1 VRILHRL
8 FPIVAFA
15 LLAHSRALAA
25 QGPARVEVALAR
37 SVNGLQ
43 GAPMVRSVNL
53 LTDGDLR
60 EMLHSGFPA
69 RLHYRL
75 ELWGASGFFDDLKRQ
90 TQWDVIVR
98 YNPLKRRYTATR
110 IEGDKITALGSFDKL
125 DAIQELLSHPT
136 QPTFVLPDG
145 HDKYYYN
152 LVLDVQMLSVSD
164 LDEVERWLKGDLGPA
179 VHGEKNPGTA
189 IGQGAKTLIT
199 KLLGGQ
205 EKHYEAR
212 SKVFRPR

>member
-1 VRILHRL
+1 VRILLRVFL
-8 FPIVAFA
+8 AFTLTAFP
-15 LLAHSRALAA
+15 LSRAAA
-25 QGPARVEVALAR
+25 QGRSRVEVSLTNADGGQR
-37 SVNGLQ
+37 
-43 GAPMVRSVNL
+43 GAPLVRSMRIFA
-53 LTDGDLR
+53 DRDIR

-90 TQWDVIVR
+90 IEWDVIVR

-110 IEGDKITALGSFDKL
+110 IEGDQVTALGSFDSL
-125 DAIQELLSHPT
+125 DPVEELLSHPT
-136 QPTFVLPDG
+136 QPEIAVPDG

-152 LVLDVQMLSVSD
+152 LALDVQMMSVSD

-179 VHGEKNPGTA
+179 VHGEKSPGTA

>member
-1 VRILHRL
+1 VRTLLR
-8 FPIVAFA
+8 A
-15 LLAHSRALAA
+15 LLAIALTALPLARGAA
-25 QGPARVEVALAR
+25 QAPSHVEVSLTNAVSGQR
-37 SVNGLQ
+37 
-43 GAPMVRSVNL
+43 GAPLVRSVNIL
-53 LTDGDLR
+53 ADRDIR
-60 EMLHSGFPA
+60 EMMHSGFPA

-75 ELWGASGFFDDLKRQ
+75 ELWGAGGFFDNLKRQ
-90 TQWDVIVR
+90 LEWDVIVR
-98 YNPLKRRYTATR
+98 YNPLKRRYTAAR
-110 IEGDKITALGSFDKL
+110 IEGDRVTALGSFDNL
-125 DAIQELLSHPT
+125 DPVEEVLSHAT
-136 QPTFVLPDG
+136 QPAIAVPDG

-179 VHGEKNPGTA
+179 AHGEKNPATA

>member
-1 VRILHRL
+1 VPTLLR
-8 FPIVAFA
+8 A
-15 LLAHSRALAA
+15 LLIVILTALPLTREMAA
-25 QGPARVEVALAR
+25 QAPTRVEVALAT
-37 SVNGLQ
+37 SVGGQ
-43 GAPMVRSVNL
+43 RGAPLVRSVNL
-53 LTDGDLR
+53 FSDRNLR

-75 ELWGASGFFDDLKRQ
+75 ELWSASGFFDDLKRK
-90 TQWDVIVR
+90 TEWDVIVR
-98 YNPLKRRYTATR
+98 YNPLRRRYAATR
-110 IEGDKITALGSFDKL
+110 IEGERVTALGSFDNL
-125 DAIQELLSHPT
+125 DPIEELLSHAM
-136 QPTFVLPDG
+136 QPTFAVPEG

-152 LVLDVQMLSVSD
+152 LVLDIQMLSVSD

-189 IGQGAKTLIT
+189 LGQGAKTLIT

>member
-1 VRILHRL
+1 VHTLRR
-8 FPIVAFA
+8 A
-15 LLAHSRALAA
+15 LLIASLAALALTRGLAA
-25 QGPARVEVALAR
+25 QGPARVEIDVATTVGGQR
-37 SVNGLQ
+37 
-43 GAPMVRSVNL
+43 GAPMVRSIHLFGN
-53 LTDGDLR
+53 GDIR

-75 ELWGASGFFDDLKRQ
+75 ELWGANSFFDDLKRQ
-90 TQWDVIVR
+90 YEWDVIVR

-110 IEGDKITALGSFDKL
+110 IEGDRITALGSFDKL
-125 DAIQELLSHPT
+125 DPIEELLSQPT
-136 QPTFVLPDG
+136 EPTFVVPDG

>member
-1 VRILHRL
+1 VRTL
-8 FPIVAFA
+8 FRAPLVVA
-15 LLAHSRALAA
+15 LLALPFARTVA
-25 QGPARVEVALAR
+25 QAPPRVEVSLTTAVGGQR
-37 SVNGLQ
+37 
-43 GAPMVRSVNL
+43 GAPLVRSL
-53 LTDGDLR
+53 HIFADHDIR

-75 ELWGASGFFDDLKRQ
+75 ELWGAAGFFDDLKRQ
-90 TQWDVIVR
+90 TEWDVIVR

-110 IEGDKITALGSFDKL
+110 IEGDRITALGSFDSL
-125 DAIQELLSHPT
+125 DPVEELLSHAT
-136 QPTFVLPDG
+136 QPALAVPDG

-152 LVLDVQMLSVSD
+152 IALDVQMLSVSD

-179 VHGEKNPGTA
+179 VHGEKSPGTA
-189 IGQGAKTLIT
+189 IGQGAKSLIT

-205 EKHYEAR
+205 VKHYEAR

>member
-1 VRILHRL
+1 VRTLRRL
-8 FPIVAFA
+8 LPIVVLAVLA
-15 LLAHSRALAA
+15 LVRGLAA
-25 QGPARVEVALAR
+25 QGPSHVEVDLAT
-37 SVNGLQ
+37 SVNGQ
-43 GAPMVRSVNL
+43 RGAPMVRSVNL
-53 LTDGDLR
+53 LNDGDVR

-90 TQWDVIVR
+90 AQWDVIVR

-136 QPTFVLPDG
+136 QPLFLLPDG

>member
-1 VRILHRL
+1 M
-8 FPIVAFA
+8 
-15 LLAHSRALAA
+15 HSTPFRSHAVAA
-25 QGPARVEVALAR
+25 QAPSHVEVSLTNT
-37 SVNGLQ
+37 VGGLR
-43 GAPMVRSVNL
+43 GAPQVRSVHIFA
-53 LTDGDLR
+53 DRDIR
-60 EMLHSGFPA
+60 EMMHSGFPA

-75 ELWGASGFFDDLKRQ
+75 ELWGAEGFFDNLKRQ
-90 TQWDVIVR
+90 VEWDVIVR

-110 IEGDKITALGSFDKL
+110 IEGDRVTALGSFDSL
-125 DAIQELLSHPT
+125 DPIEEVLSHAT
-136 QPTFVLPDG
+136 QPALALPDG

-179 VHGEKNPGTA
+179 AHGEKNPATA

>member
-1 VRILHRL
+1 VRTLLRTL
-8 FPIVAFA
+8 LVVALIVTP
-15 LLAHSRALAA
+15 LSRAAA
-25 QGPARVEVALAR
+25 QGPSRVEVSLTT
-37 SVNGLQ
+37 SVGGQ
-43 GAPMVRSVNL
+43 RGAPLVRSMHIFS
-53 LTDGDLR
+53 DRDIR

-90 TQWDVIVR
+90 IEWDVIVR

-110 IEGDKITALGSFDKL
+110 IEGDHITALGSFDSL
-125 DAIQELLSHPT
+125 DPVEELLSHAM
-136 QPTFVLPDG
+136 QPALAVPEG

-164 LDEVERWLKGDLGPA
+164 LDEVERWLKGDVAPA
-179 VHGEKNPGTA
+179 VRGQKNPGTVL
-189 IGQGAKTLIT
+189 GQGAKTFIT

-205 EKHYEAR
+205 DKHYEAR

>member
-1 VRILHRL
+1 MT
-8 FPIVAFA
+8 A
-15 LLAHSRALAA
+15 LPLARAAA
-25 QGPARVEVALAR
+25 QAPSHVEVSLATTVGGQR
-37 SVNGLQ
+37 
-43 GAPMVRSVNL
+43 GAPLVRSVRIF
-53 LTDGDLR
+53 GDREIR

-90 TQWDVIVR
+90 IEWDVIVR

-110 IEGDKITALGSFDKL
+110 IEGDHVTALGSFDGL
-125 DAIQELLSHPT
+125 DPIEAVLSQAT
-136 QPTFVLPDG
+136 QPALAVPEG
-145 HDKYYYN
+145 HGKYYYN
-152 LVLDVQMLSVSD
+152 LVLDVQMLAVSD

-189 IGQGAKTLIT
+189 LGQGAKTLIT

-212 SKVFRPR
+212 SKIFRPR

>member
-1 VRILHRL
+1 MRTLRRL
-8 FPIVAFA
+8 LPIALLA
-15 LLAHSRALAA
+15 LLAHSRGLAA

-53 LTDGDLR
+53 LTDGDIR

-110 IEGDKITALGSFDKL
+110 IEGDRITALGSFDKL

>member
-1 VRILHRL
+1 MRTLYRAL
-8 FPIVAFA
+8 IVAMVAA
-15 LLAHSRALAA
+15 LPLARAAA
-25 QGPARVEVALAR
+25 QEPARVEVDI
-37 SVNGLQ
+37 VNAVSGQ
-43 GAPMVRSVNL
+43 RGAPTVKSVRIFS
-53 LTDGDLR
+53 DREIR

-75 ELWGASGFFDDLKRQ
+75 ELWGAAGFFDDLKRQ
-90 TQWDVIVR
+90 VEWDVIVR

-110 IEGDKITALGSFDKL
+110 IEGEKVTSLGSFDRL
-125 DAIQELLSHPT
+125 DPIEAVLSQPT
-136 QPTFVLPDG
+136 QPAFALPDG

-164 LDEVERWLKGDLGPA
+164 LDEVEHWLKGDLGPA

-205 EKHYEAR
+205 DKHYEAR
-212 SKVFRPR
+212 TKIFRPR

>member
-1 VRILHRL
+1 MRILLR
-8 FPIVAFA
+8 A
-15 LLAHSRALAA
+15 LLVTTLAVLPFSRASA
-25 QGPARVEVALAR
+25 QERSRVEVSLASGDGTQR
-37 SVNGLQ
+37 
-43 GAPMVRSVNL
+43 GAPLVRSVRIFA
-53 LTDGDLR
+53 DRELR

-75 ELWGASGFFDDLKRQ
+75 ELWGATGFFDDLKRQ
-90 TQWDVIVR
+90 VEWDVIVR

-110 IEGDKITALGSFDKL
+110 IERDRVTALGSFDNL
-125 DAIQELLSHPT
+125 DPVEELLSHAT
-136 QPTFVLPDG
+136 QASLAAPEG

-164 LDEVERWLKGDLGPA
+164 LDEVERWLKGDLAPA

-189 IGQGAKTLIT
+189 LGQGAKTFIT

-205 EKHYEAR
+205 DKHYEAR

>member
-1 VRILHRL
+1 VRTLLRAL
-8 FPIVAFA
+8 IVASLTA
-15 LLAHSRALAA
+15 LSLARAAA
-25 QGPARVEVALAR
+25 QEPAHVEVSLATAVGGQR
-37 SVNGLQ
+37 
-43 GAPMVRSVNL
+43 GAPMIRSVHIFN
-53 LTDGDLR
+53 DHDIR

-75 ELWGASGFFDDLKRQ
+75 ELWGAAGFFDDLKRQ
-90 TQWDVIVR
+90 LEWDVIVR
-98 YNPLKRRYTATR
+98 YNPLKRRYTATH
-110 IEGDKITALGSFDKL
+110 IEGDHVTALGSFDAL
-125 DAIQELLSHPT
+125 DPIEAVLSQAT
-136 QPTFVLPDG
+136 QPALAVPDG

>member
-1 VRILHRL
+1 MRTLLR
-8 FPIVAFA
+8 A
-15 LLAHSRALAA
+15 LLVVVMTALPLARAAA
-25 QGPARVEVALAR
+25 QAPSHVEVSLATTVGGQR
-37 SVNGLQ
+37 
-43 GAPMVRSVNL
+43 GAPLVRSVRIF
-53 LTDGDLR
+53 GDREIR

-90 TQWDVIVR
+90 IEWDVIVR

-110 IEGDKITALGSFDKL
+110 IEGDHVTALGSFDGL
-125 DAIQELLSHPT
+125 DPIEAVLSQAT
-136 QPTFVLPDG
+136 QPALAVPEG
-145 HDKYYYN
+145 HGKYYYN
-152 LVLDVQMLSVSD
+152 LVLDVQMLAVSD

-189 IGQGAKTLIT
+189 LGQGAKTLIT

-212 SKVFRPR
+212 SKIFRPR

>member
-1 VRILHRL
+1 
-8 FPIVAFA
+8 
-15 LLAHSRALAA
+15 
-25 QGPARVEVALAR
+25 
-37 SVNGLQ
+37 
-43 GAPMVRSVNL
+43 
-53 LTDGDLR
+53 
-60 EMLHSGFPA
+60 MLHSGFPA

-75 ELWGASGFFDDLKRQ
+75 ELWGAAGFFDDLKRQ
-90 TQWDVIVR
+90 IEWDVIVR

-110 IEGDKITALGSFDKL
+110 IEGEKVTALGSFDSL
-125 DAIQELLSHPT
+125 DPIEAVLSQAT
-136 QPTFVLPDG
+136 QPAFAAPDG
-145 HDKYYYN
+145 HDKLYYN

-179 VHGEKNPGTA
+179 VRGEKNPGTA

-212 SKVFRPR
+212 TKIFRPR

>member
-1 VRILHRL
+1 VLPL
-8 FPIVAFA
+8 
-15 LLAHSRALAA
+15 SRAVA
-25 QGPARVEVALAR
+25 QGSSRVEVSLASGDDGQR
-37 SVNGLQ
+37 
-43 GAPMVRSVNL
+43 GAPLVRSMRIFA
-53 LTDGDLR
+53 DRDIR

-90 TQWDVIVR
+90 TEWDVIVR

-110 IEGDKITALGSFDKL
+110 IDGEHVTALGIFDNL
-125 DAIQELLSHPT
+125 DPVEELLSHPT
-136 QPTFVLPDG
+136 QPAFPLPEG

-164 LDEVERWLKGDLGPA
+164 LDEVERWLKGDVAPA
-179 VHGEKNPGTA
+179 VRGQKSPGTA
-189 IGQGAKTLIT
+189 LGQGAKTFIT

-205 EKHYEAR
+205 DKHYEAR

>member
-1 VRILHRL
+1 ML
-8 FPIVAFA
+8 AA
-15 LLAHSRALAA
+15 LPLAAAARA
-25 QGPARVEVALAR
+25 QGPAHVEVSLATAVGGQR
-37 SVNGLQ
+37 
-43 GAPMVRSVNL
+43 GAPMVRSVHIFADNEI
-53 LTDGDLR
+53 R

-75 ELWGASGFFDDLKRQ
+75 ELWGAAGFFDDLKRQ
-90 TQWDVIVR
+90 IEWDVIVR
-98 YNPLKRRYTATR
+98 YNPLKKRYTATR
-110 IEGDKITALGSFDKL
+110 IEGDRVTALGSFDGL
-125 DAIQELLSHPT
+125 DPIEAVLSQPA
-136 QPTFVLPDG
+136 QPTFFAPDG

>member
-1 VRILHRL
+1 M
-8 FPIVAFA
+8 
-15 LLAHSRALAA
+15 A
-25 QGPARVEVALAR
+25 QSPARVEVSLTNTL
-37 SVNGLQ
+37 SGLR
-43 GAPMVRSVNL
+43 GAPLVRSVHIFA
-53 LTDGDLR
+53 DRDIR
-60 EMLHSGFPA
+60 EMMHSGFPA

-75 ELWGASGFFDDLKRQ
+75 ELWGAEGFFDNLKRQ
-90 TQWDVIVR
+90 VEWDVIVR

-110 IEGDKITALGSFDKL
+110 IEGDRITALGSFDSL
-125 DAIQELLSHPT
+125 DPIEEVLSHAIQPALA
-136 QPTFVLPDG
+136 VPDG
-145 HDKYYYN
+145 HDRYYYN
-152 LVLDVQMLSVSD
+152 LVLDVQMLSVTD

-179 VHGEKNPGTA
+179 AHGNKNPATA

>member
-1 VRILHRL
+1 M
-8 FPIVAFA
+8 VAA
-15 LLAHSRALAA
+15 LPLARAAA
-25 QGPARVEVALAR
+25 QGPARVEVNLATAAAGQR
-37 SVNGLQ
+37 
-43 GAPMVRSVNL
+43 GAPMVRSVRIFS
-53 LTDGDLR
+53 DHDIR

-75 ELWGASGFFDDLKRQ
+75 ELWGAAGFFDDLKRQ
-90 TQWDVIVR
+90 IEWDVIVR

-110 IEGDKITALGSFDKL
+110 IEGDHITALGSFDGL
-125 DAIQELLSHPT
+125 DPIEAVLSQAT
-136 QPTFVLPDG
+136 QPALAVPDG
-145 HDKYYYN
+145 TDKYYYN

-164 LDEVERWLKGDLGPA
+164 LDEVEHWLKGDVGPA

-189 IGQGAKTLIT
+189 IGKGAKIFIT

>member
-1 VRILHRL
+1 MIAVNAV
-8 FPIVAFA
+8 P
-15 LLAHSRALAA
+15 LARGAA
-25 QGPARVEVALAR
+25 QAPSHVEVSLTNTVSGTR
-37 SVNGLQ
+37 
-43 GAPMVRSVNL
+43 GAPLVKSVHIFA
-53 LTDGDLR
+53 DRDIR
-60 EMLHSGFPA
+60 EMMHSGFPA

-75 ELWGASGFFDDLKRQ
+75 ELWGAEGFFDNLKRQ
-90 TQWDVIVR
+90 LEWDVIVR

-110 IEGDKITALGSFDKL
+110 IEGDRVTALGSFDSL
-125 DAIQELLSHPT
+125 DPIEEVLSHAT
-136 QPTFVLPDG
+136 QPALAVPDG

-179 VHGEKNPGTA
+179 AHGEKNPATA

>member
-1 VRILHRL
+1 MRKL
-8 FPIVAFA
+8 F
-15 LLAHSRALAA
+15 RALFVAVIAA
-25 QGPARVEVALAR
+25 LPLGRAVAQAPARIEVDLAPA
-37 SVNGLQ
+37 VAG
-43 GAPMVRSVNL
+43 VRSAPVVRSLHIFSDRNI
-53 LTDGDLR
+53 R

-75 ELWGASGFFDDLKRQ
+75 ELWGAAGFFDDLKRQ
-90 TQWDVIVR
+90 TEWDVIVR

-110 IEGDKITALGSFDKL
+110 IEGDHITALGSFDGL
-125 DAIQELLSHPT
+125 DPIEALLSQAT
-136 QPTFVLPDG
+136 QPTFPVPDG

-179 VHGEKNPGTA
+179 VHGEKSPGTA
-189 IGQGAKTLIT
+189 LGQGAKTLIT

-205 EKHYEAR
+205 DKHYVAR

>member
-1 VRILHRL
+1 
-8 FPIVAFA
+8 VALLRRA
-15 LLAHSRALAA
+15 LLAVALAA
-25 QGPARVEVALAR
+25 FPLVRAEAQAPAHVEVSLTNAV
-37 SVNGLQ
+37 SGLR
-43 GAPMVRSVNL
+43 GAPLVRSVSILEDHNV
-53 LTDGDLR
+53 R
-60 EMLHSGFPA
+60 EMMHSGFPA

-75 ELWGASGFFDDLKRQ
+75 ELWGAAGFFDDLKRQ
-90 TQWDVIVR
+90 VEWDVIVR

-110 IEGDKITALGSFDKL
+110 IEGDRITALGSFDGL
-125 DAIQELLSHPT
+125 DPIEAVLAQPT
-136 QPTFVLPDG
+136 QPAFIAPDG

-179 VHGEKNPGTA
+179 VHGEKSPGTA

-205 EKHYEAR
+205 AKHYEAR
-212 SKVFRPR
+212 SKMFRPR

>member
-1 VRILHRL
+1 MRTLLRALLVVVMTALPLAGAAAQAPSHVEVSLATTVGGQRGAPLVRSVRIL
-8 FPIVAFA
+8 
-15 LLAHSRALAA
+15 
-25 QGPARVEVALAR
+25 
-37 SVNGLQ
+37 
-43 GAPMVRSVNL
+43 
-53 LTDGDLR
+53 GDREIR

-90 TQWDVIVR
+90 IEWDVIVR

-110 IEGDKITALGSFDKL
+110 IEGDHVTALGSFDGL
-125 DAIQELLSHPT
+125 DPIEAVLSQAT
-136 QPTFVLPDG
+136 QPALAVPEG

-152 LVLDVQMLSVSD
+152 LVLDVQMLAVSD

-189 IGQGAKTLIT
+189 LGQGAKTLIT

-212 SKVFRPR
+212 SKIFRPR

>member
-1 VRILHRL
+1 L
-8 FPIVAFA
+8 VALA
-15 LLAHSRALAA
+15 LSSSGAAA
-25 QGPARVEVALAR
+25 QGSARVQIDVATAVGGQR
-37 SVNGLQ
+37 
-43 GAPMVRSVNL
+43 GAPMVRSMNL
-53 LTDGDLR
+53 LRDGNTR

-75 ELWGASGFFDDLKRQ
+75 ELWNANGFFDDLKRQ
-90 TQWDVIVR
+90 VEWDVIVR

-110 IEGDKITALGSFDKL
+110 IEGDRITALGSFDKL
-125 DAIQELLSHPT
+125 DPIEELLS
-136 QPTFVLPDG
+136 QPAQPAFAVPEG

>member
-1 VRILHRL
+1 MRTLHRAL
-8 FPIVAFA
+8 IVVLLTAFP
-15 LLAHSRALAA
+15 LARAAA
-25 QGPARVEVALAR
+25 QEPAHVEVSLATAVGGQR
-37 SVNGLQ
+37 
-43 GAPMVRSVNL
+43 GAPMVRSVRIFN
-53 LTDGDLR
+53 DHDIR

-90 TQWDVIVR
+90 LEWDVIVR

-110 IEGDKITALGSFDKL
+110 IEGDHVTALGSFDGL
-125 DAIQELLSHPT
+125 DPIEAVLSQAT
-136 QPTFVLPDG
+136 QPSLAVPDG

-189 IGQGAKTLIT
+189 LGQGAKTLIT

-212 SKVFRPR
+212 TKVFRPR

>member
-1 VRILHRL
+1 VRTLLRTL
-8 FPIVAFA
+8 LVVALIVTP
-15 LLAHSRALAA
+15 LSRAAA
-25 QGPARVEVALAR
+25 QGPSRVEVSLTT
-37 SVNGLQ
+37 SVGGQ
-43 GAPMVRSVNL
+43 RGAPLVRSMHMFS
-53 LTDGDLR
+53 DRDIR

-90 TQWDVIVR
+90 IEWDVIVR

-110 IEGDKITALGSFDKL
+110 IEGDHVTALGSFDSL
-125 DAIQELLSHPT
+125 DPVEELLSHAM
-136 QPTFVLPDG
+136 QPALAVPEG

-164 LDEVERWLKGDLGPA
+164 LDEVERWLKGDVAPA
-179 VHGEKNPGTA
+179 VRGQKNPGTVL
-189 IGQGAKTLIT
+189 GQGAKTFIT

-205 EKHYEAR
+205 DKHYEAR